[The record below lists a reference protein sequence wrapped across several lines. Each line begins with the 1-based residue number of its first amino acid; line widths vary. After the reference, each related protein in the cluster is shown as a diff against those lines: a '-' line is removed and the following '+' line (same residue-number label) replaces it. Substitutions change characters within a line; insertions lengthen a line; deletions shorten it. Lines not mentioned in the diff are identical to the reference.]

1 MEQDNETISN
11 TDDNDDYDPSDV
23 LESFS
28 STELKYVQPIIT
40 SMKNNTDVLTWNRKT
55 GEIVFL
61 QQLVRDSNVIE
72 LLKDTLTAN
81 LHPVGKMEFYRGLD
95 MLNVKLSFIKHP
107 KNKRLL
113 TMLKGDRKIINKKSS
128 GKRLKSLK
136 YRNAW
141 ISWV

>member
-11 TDDNDDYDPSDV
+11 TDDNDDYDPSDI

-28 STELKYVQPIIT
+28 STELKYVQPIIK

-61 QQLVRDSNVIE
+61 QQLVQDSNVIE

-107 KNKRLL
+107 KNKHLL
-113 TMLKGDRKIINKKSS
+113 TTLKGDRKIINKKSS

-136 YRNAW
+136 DRNAW